1 MIELFSV
8 ENLIAL
14 VTLTSL
20 EIVLGIDN
28 IVFIAIIAGR
38 LKAEKRDSAR
48 LIGLALAVITR
59 LLLLF
64 TLSFLASMTDP
75 VISVPWVD
83 HALSGRDI
91 ILLLGGLFLIYKA
104 TKEIREKTIG
114 EESELQ
120 QGERSRQPSMKSV
133 VSQIVLIDIVF
144 SLDSVITAVGMTNNL
159 PVMSAA
165 VVLAVLVMLVFSG
178 WIVDF
183 IEENPTIK
191 MLALSFLLMI
201 GVVLV
206 ADGLGHHLEKGYIYF
221 AMAFSLGVEMLNLRA
236 AKSRKKLSH

>member
-1 MIELFSV
+1 MSGPSEVEILEAVGSEGIGESMIELFTV

-38 LKAEKRDSAR
+38 LGAEKRNSAR
-48 LIGLALAVITR
+48 LIGLALAVVTR

-64 TLSFLASMTDP
+64 TLSLLASMTDP
-75 VISVPWVD
+75 VLSLPWVD
-83 HALSGRDI
+83 H
-91 ILLLGGLFLIYKA
+91 
-104 TKEIREKTIG
+104 
-114 EESELQ
+114 
-120 QGERSRQPSMKSV
+120 
-133 VSQIVLIDIVF
+133 IDIVF

-159 PVMSAA
+159 PVMAAA
-165 VVLAVLVMLVFSG
+165 VVLAVVAMLIFSG
-178 WIVDF
+178 WIVEF
-183 IEENPTIK
+183 IEMNPTIK

-236 AKSRKKLSH
+236 AKSRKGRAH